1 MTAVDYA
8 AIKQEV
14 HELIQKKKC
23 APILVRLA
31 WHDAG
36 NYSKIDGTGGPNASM
51 KFAEG
56 PKKWAANTGLHIAHE
71 LLEPIKDKHPDVS
84 YADLWALAG
93 CVAIESSKGPQV
105 PFSAGRKDCA
115 IEIARALPDGRLPN
129 ADGDGAHIRQ
139 IFNRMGFND
148 REIVIL
154 SGAHALGRCHPD
166 RSGFEGPWMKDPFTF
181 TNEYFEIILHDNFA
195 PSKSSVGNPQFE
207 NKSKAGL
214 MMLITDL
221 LLRDDPKFRE
231 WTERYFHINV
241 DMLQIRD
248 CSLLILQ

>member
-8 AIKQEV
+8 ACKQEIF
-14 HELIQKKKC
+14 ELIKKKKC

-36 NYSKIDGTGGPNASM
+36 NYSKIDKTGGPNGSMQHAS
-51 KFAEG
+51 G
-56 PKKWAANTGLHIAHE
+56 PQKWAANSGLNVARE
-71 LLEPIKDKHPDVS
+71 LLQPIKDHYPQMS

-93 CVAIESSKGPQV
+93 TTAIEASKGPYV
-105 PFSAGRKDCA
+105 KFCSGRKDCDVT
-115 IEIARALPDGRLPN
+115 IAEALPDGRLPD
-129 ADGDGAHIRQ
+129 ADKKADHLRK
-139 IFNRMGFND
+139 IFYRMGMDD

-154 SGAHALGRCHPD
+154 SGAHALGRCHPE

-181 TNEYFEIILHDNFA
+181 TNEYFGVILHDDFA
-195 PSKSSVGNPQFE
+195 PSKSSTGQPQFE

-221 LLRDDPKFRE
+221 ELRDDPEFRK
-231 WTERYFHINV
+231 WTQRYNLF
-241 DMLQIRD
+241 M
-248 CSLLILQ
+248 